1 MNEFDRNLKKMAREE
16 PREVPESVR
25 DRIQETLDD
34 LPEQAPSGI
43 RFRILPRI
51 AAAAACF
58 VFVLLFLLP
67 NISPTYAAALE
78 KVPGIG
84 NFVHVVT
91 IRNYIY
97 DDSRHQMNI
106 QVPEIQGADQAGT
119 MINKDVSEL
128 TEILVSNFYKD
139 LNLSG
144 SSGVGSIS
152 LDYEAV
158 TNTDRWFTLKL
169 TVTQIAASSNSYYKF
184 YHIDKVSGKIVT
196 LPDLFAEEGYEELI
210 RSEVVRQMNQQM
222 EQDPSLVYWTE
233 NKKLGEDFVTIDAKR
248 NFCWDENGNLVLLF
262 DKYEVSPG
270 FMGTPSFTIDR
281 SVIHDLLKP
290 EYQDITG

>member
-1 MNEFDRNLKKMAREE
+1 MHKFDRNLKKMAREE
-16 PREVPESVR
+16 PREIPESVR
-25 DRIQETLDD
+25 NRIQEVLDD
-34 LPEQAPSGI
+34 LPEKAPSVI
-43 RFRILPRI
+43 HFHILPRI
-51 AAAAACF
+51 AAIAACF

-67 NISPTYAAALE
+67 NVSPTYAAALE
-78 KVPGIG
+78 KVPVIG

-97 DDSRHQMNI
+97 DDNNHQMNI

-119 MINKDVSEL
+119 LINKDVSEL